1 MKVSSMAGTLG
12 VSPSA
17 FNGKHPRDGLL
28 PGFGG
33 DFRRM
38 TAQQTAQLFH
48 ELTQLARSG
57 LPIVRSLEIMGR
69 KPGGAIAECSRKLF
83 HALQASGSVSEAFRA
98 AKFSDSDAAV
108 IEAGEATGRLEQV
121 YEELGLYYTQL
132 AAARR
137 QIVAKSLYP
146 LVILHLGI
154 FLLAIPKA
162 IISGGWETYWKS
174 VLPVLFTVYLAGFVC
189 LLGWGLVRQLVSRS
203 AAIARV
209 ILAVPVI
216 GGFLSDWTSWKFTS
230 VLSLYIRA
238 GGGLLKAV
246 ESAGFTCGNAILRVA
261 SEGALAAVRNQGAGL
276 AEAFRSQ
283 GPLPEVLERAIEVG
297 EHAGR
302 LDEETSRAAE
312 IFKTRTLERLEA
324 FGDWTP
330 KILYITIVFYTGWQ
344 IIQMATGVAASMGQV
359 LDIGS

>member
-1 MKVSSMAGTLG
+1 MENM
-12 VSPSA
+12 
-17 FNGKHPRDGLL
+17 REDGLL
-28 PGFGG
+28 SGFG
-33 DFRRM
+33 RSCRAM
-38 TAQQTAQLFH
+38 TAQQNAQFFH

-57 LPIVRSLEIMGR
+57 LPIVRSLEVMGR

-83 HALQASGSVSEAFRA
+83 QSLQVSGSVSAAFRA

-121 YEELGLYYTQL
+121 YEELEQYYTQV

-162 IISGGWETYWKS
+162 LINGGWETYWKS
-174 VLPVLFTVYLAGFVC
+174 VLPVLFLVYLTGCAG
-189 LLGWGLVRQLVSRS
+189 LLGWGLVRQLVGRS
-203 AAIARV
+203 APLARV
-209 ILAVPVI
+209 ILAIPGV
-216 GGFLSDWTSWKFTS
+216 GGFLSDWTTWKFTS
-230 VLSLYIRA
+230 VLSLYVRA

-246 ESAGFTCGNAILRVA
+246 ESAGLSCGNALLREA
-261 SEGALAAVRNQGAGL
+261 SEGALAAVRHQGAGL

-283 GPLPEVLERAIEVG
+283 GALPEILDRAIEVG
-297 EHAGR
+297 EQAGR
-302 LDEETSRAAE
+302 LDEETERAAE
-312 IFKTRTLERLEA
+312 IFKTRTLDRLDA

-330 KILYITIVFYTGWQ
+330 KILYLAIVFYTGWQ